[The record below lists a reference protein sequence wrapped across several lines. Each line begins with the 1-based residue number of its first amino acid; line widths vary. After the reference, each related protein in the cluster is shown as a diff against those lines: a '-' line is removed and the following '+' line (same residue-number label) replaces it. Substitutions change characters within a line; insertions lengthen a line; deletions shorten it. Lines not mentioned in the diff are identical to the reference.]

1 MKKILFALVAL
12 FGCATLSFA
21 QVNFIAT
28 LQHEGEFTQYY
39 GSEAFTSAYNAA
51 ATGDTITLSGGKFF
65 FSGNFEK
72 GITVRGTGTTAD
84 LPTELASAMNFYSKD
99 ANLTATFEGVRFN
112 DYVSIVNSFSEQGQ
126 GKINFI
132 KCFFARGLTATINS
146 SSYSIE
152 KGPETRFTNCV
163 ISDRL
168 YFATYSYAYFTFANS
183 YVKNPRCENNFN
195 SKLTVFEN
203 CVIEDYGSY
212 ATDYLSKA
220 YFLSFNNCIIVSTG
234 SSSSLP
240 STATAQNCL
249 SINNSSCFSNTYN
262 NGTNWNVSKASDV
275 FKTYTSGSY
284 SSDNY
289 ALTDEAAST
298 YIGTDGTQIGVN
310 GGYAPFTQTVQYP
323 VVTTLKAN
331 QTTKE
336 GILNIEVG
344 IDE

>member
-39 GSEAFTSAYNAA
+39 GSGALTSAYNAA

-112 DYVSIVNSFSEQGQ
+112 DQVRIYNSFSEQGQ

-132 KCFFARGLTATINS
+132 KCFFAGELRATYTP
-146 SSYSIE
+146 SSYSTE
-152 KGPETRFTNCV
+152 KGPETRFTDCV
-163 ISDRL
+163 VSIGLVFED
-168 YFATYSYAYFTFANS
+168 YSYSNFTFANC
-183 YVKNPRCENNFN
+183 YAKNPQCYN
-195 SKLTVFEN
+195 SFKSNLTVFEN
-203 CVIEDYGSY
+203 CVLDYASY
-212 ATDYLSKA
+212 SYGLSLAFYLS
-220 YFLSFNNCIIVSTG
+220 FSNSIIVCQNSNY
-234 SSSSLP
+234 SLP

-310 GGYAPFTQTVQYP
+310 GGYSPFTQTVQYP

-336 GILNIEVG
+336 GVLNIEVG